1 MQREIS
7 NLVVQGVH
15 DGYETQRHLRRFVA
29 EKFPAAS
36 VDKDNKRLHPSIDQI
51 RSSMYVAQ
59 TRNMLSKNDQEN
71 LLLKVLKIALNSIL
85 IHRFFLG
92 LK

>member
-1 MQREIS
+1 MDKLLAEEIG

-15 DGYETQRHLRRFVA
+15 DGYKAKRHLRRFVA

-36 VDKDNKRLHPSIDQI
+36 VDRDNKRLYPGIDQI

-71 LLLKVLKIALNSIL
+71 LLLKVLTFALNSIL
-85 IHRFFLG
+85 IH
-92 LK
+92 